1 MNNTANEGPL
11 RLVQI
16 RLDDDLIATIQD
28 MTKVDAVATA
38 AVAVIRRAA
47 EEYIRSA
54 TGVQSK

>member
-1 MNNTANEGPL
+1 MNNTANEEPL

-47 EEYIRSA
+47 EEYRRSA
-54 TGVQSK
+54 AKSK